1 MLLLL
6 FVTIRTQIKR
16 MGMAQNLYTFLVEE
30 LGFVGCVLDPCLLI
44 RRTSKGLEINWNAAA
59 GCLFFQHGATC
70 SIIKDTTRTSFLIA
84 FLKAFLNA
92 LLKLS

>member
-44 RRTSKGLEINWNAAA
+44 RRTSKGVIAIVACCDGIPQIASSQQLLDW
-59 GCLFFQHGATC
+59 FFG
-70 SIIKDTTRTSFLIA
+70 SYEGKV
-84 FLKAFLNA
+84 
-92 LLKLS
+92 

>member
-44 RRTSKGLEINWNAAA
+44 RRTSRGVIAIVACCDGIPQIASSQQLLDW
-59 GCLFFQHGATC
+59 FFSSYEG
-70 SIIKDTTRTSFLIA
+70 KV
-84 FLKAFLNA
+84 
-92 LLKLS
+92 